1 MLNKIML
8 IGNLGR
14 DPELSYTPSG
24 KAIAKFSLAVSRRR
38 RDPESGE
45 QREDTTWFNI
55 VAWERL
61 AETCN
66 NYLHKG
72 SKAYIEGRMT
82 SRKYTDK
89 DGIERTVWDVVA
101 SEMEMLDPKG
111 AASSGGGAGGSG
123 GAGYND
129 DMGADDVPF

>member
-14 DPELSYTPSG
+14 DPDMNYTQNG
-24 KAIAKFSLAVSRRR
+24 KAVAKFSLAVSRRR

-45 QREDTTWFNI
+45 QREETQWFNI
-55 VAWERL
+55 VAWDRL

-66 NYLHKG
+66 NYLTKG
-72 SKAYIEGRMT
+72 SKVYIEGRMT

-101 SEMEMLDPKG
+101 SEMEMLTPKG
-111 AASSGGGAGGSG
+111 ASGSGGSGGSG
-123 GAGYND
+123 GAGYGD
-129 DMGADDVPF
+129 EMGADDVPF

>member
-38 RDPESGE
+38 RDESGE
-45 QREDTTWFNI
+45 QREETQWFNV

-66 NYLHKG
+66 NYLKKG
-72 SKAYIEGRMT
+72 SKVYIEGRMT

-89 DGIERTVWDVVA
+89 DGVERTAWEVTATDMQFLEQKV
-101 SEMEMLDPKG
+101 S
-111 AASSGGGAGGSG
+111 GGSG
-123 GAGYND
+123 GGSGYGD
-129 DMGADDVPF
+129 EMGADDVPF